1 MIDPI
6 AEAERQWSAHGW
18 PDEAA
23 GMAAV
28 TGIVRIHQLITQ
40 RIDGLLRPFG
50 LTFARYEVLMLL
62 AFSSS
67 GALPMAKIGQRLQVH
82 PASVTSAV
90 DRLETQG
97 FVSRERPADNRRLVL
112 ARLTS
117 AGRRIALAATDVL
130 NEQVFADLGLPPHDV
145 HLLHHL
151 VSRLRAHEGDVV
163 EQAAVLDS

>member
-1 MIDPI
+1 MDPI
-6 AEAERQWSAHGW
+6 AEAERQWRAHGW

-28 TGIVRIHQLITQ
+28 TNIVRIHQLLTQ

-62 AFSSS
+62 TFSSN

-90 DRLETQG
+90 DRLESQG
-97 FVSRERPADNRRLVL
+97 FVIRKRPTDNRRLVL
-112 ARLTS
+112 AELTDK
-117 AGRRIALAATDVL
+117 GRRVALEATDVL
-130 NEQVFADLGLPPHDV
+130 NGQVFADLGLPSTD
-145 HLLHHL
+145 
-151 VSRLRAHEGDVV
+151 VSRLRDLVTRLRAYEGDAV
-163 EQAAVLDS
+163 EQTAAFES